1 MKTNLR
7 DNKDDA
13 RVRSTLSHIANT
25 YFSSYKPTKSTL
37 KKHRIP
43 KKLNNN
49 IDIVIDKPDKGNAVV
64 ILDKIN
70 YNNCMLETL
79 TT

>member
-25 YFSSYKPTKSTL
+25 YFSSYKPTKSAL
-37 KKHRIP
+37 KKHRIL
-43 KKLNNN
+43 KKLKNNTD
-49 IDIVIDKPDKGNAVV
+49 IDIVKPDKDNAVV
-64 ILDKIN
+64 IWH
-70 YNNCMLETL
+70 CQTWQR
-79 TT
+79 